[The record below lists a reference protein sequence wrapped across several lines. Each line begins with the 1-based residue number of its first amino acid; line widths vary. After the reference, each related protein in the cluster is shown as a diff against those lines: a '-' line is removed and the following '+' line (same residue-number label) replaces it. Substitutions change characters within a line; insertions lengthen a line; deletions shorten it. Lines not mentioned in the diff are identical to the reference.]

1 MEKTFEFTPENVCSK
16 KLTIHYDG
24 DVILGFESYGGCH
37 GNLQAV
43 SALVKGMKIK
53 EAISRLEGI
62 KCRGSRT
69 QQTSCADQLTRGL
82 RKILEIEGQ

>member
-1 MEKTFEFTPENVCSK
+1 MEETFEFIPSNVCSR
-16 KLTIHYDG
+16 KLTIHVDG
-24 DVILGFESYGGCH
+24 DILLGIESYGGCH

-43 SALVKGMKIK
+43 SALIKGMKIE

-69 QQTSCADQLTRGL
+69 QQTSCADQLSKGL
-82 RKILEIEGQ
+82 RKILQERGQ